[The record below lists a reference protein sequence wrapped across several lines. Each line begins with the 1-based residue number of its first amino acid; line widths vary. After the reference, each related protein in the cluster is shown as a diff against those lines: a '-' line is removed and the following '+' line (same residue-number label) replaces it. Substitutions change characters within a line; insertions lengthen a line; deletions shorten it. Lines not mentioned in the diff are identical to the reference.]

1 MNMKFQI
8 IYFAVEVM
16 PIARKCYGGF
26 LQIMTYSVW
35 NMYVCWLF
43 TYGTGHIRGCEKIIS
58 LIFDL
63 DATAKSDNTM

>member
-16 PIARKCYGGF
+16 LITRKCYGGY
-26 LQIMTYSVW
+26 LQIMTYS
-35 NMYVCWLF
+35 
-43 TYGTGHIRGCEKIIS
+43 GCVKIIS